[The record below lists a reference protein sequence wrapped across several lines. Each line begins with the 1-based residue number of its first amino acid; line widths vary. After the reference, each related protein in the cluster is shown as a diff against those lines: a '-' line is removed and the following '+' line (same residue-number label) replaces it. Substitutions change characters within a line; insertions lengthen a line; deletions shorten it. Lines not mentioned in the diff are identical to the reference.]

1 MTTSPA
7 GVLLDAQT
15 PRFRARPEAS
25 TSAGREATDLAAS
38 AGLILDP
45 WQETFLEDA
54 LGERSDGRWAAFE
67 VALIVPRQN
76 GKGSVLEALELA
88 GLFLFDEQ
96 LILHSAHEFKTA
108 QEAFRRVLTLIQ
120 STPDLERMVQR
131 VRTSHGEEGIELR
144 SGQRLRFVARSTGS
158 GRGFTGDRVIL
169 DEAYNLSPDA
179 MRALLP
185 TMSARPNPQLVYTSS
200 APLERDESASLRRLC
215 KRGRAQSRGEVPVTM
230 AYAEFCADRDDDD
243 TDPAVWARANPGCP
257 HRIST
262 EHIAKE
268 REALDL
274 DGFRQERLGIWD
286 DTDDVGEQVLP
297 AEEWTAALVDG
308 VTIEGQPSFALDV
321 SQDRAWSAFAAAGVS
336 TADPARV
343 AVEVVDNRRGTG
355 WVVERATALLARWGG
370 ELAIA
375 KGSPAASLIPDLVA
389 AGVPVCEVSTEDQIR
404 ACGQL
409 YDAVIEGRLHHRGQ
423 PVLDVAVRGA
433 GKRDVGDSWV
443 WSRRRSSA
451 DISPLAAVTWAAG
464 HHGYEPPVADE
475 WDVIVV
481 G

>member
-1 MTTSPA
+1 VTISPA
-7 GVLLDAQT
+7 GAMLDVQT
-15 PRFRARPEAS
+15 PRFRARPEAT
-25 TSAGREATDLAAS
+25 TSAGREAAELAAS

-45 WQETFLEDA
+45 WQEAFLDDA
-54 LGERSDGRWAAFE
+54 LAETPDGRWAAFE

-120 STPDLERMVQR
+120 STPDLERLVQR
-131 VRTSHGEEGIELR
+131 VRTSHGEEGVELR
-144 SGQRLRFVARSTGS
+144 TGQRLRFVARSTGS
-158 GRGFTGDRVIL
+158 GRGFSGDRVIL

-185 TMSARPNPQLVYTSS
+185 TLSARPNPQLVYTSS
-200 APLERDESASLRRLC
+200 APLERDESTVLRKLC
-215 KRGRAQSRGEVPVTM
+215 RRGRAQSRGEVPPTM

-243 TDPAVWARANPGCP
+243 SDPRVWAQANPGCP
-257 HRIST
+257 HRISV
-262 EHIAKE
+262 EHIRKE

-286 DTDDVGEQVLP
+286 DSDDVGEQVLP
-297 AEEWTAALVDG
+297 AEEWSAAQADDVGID
-308 VTIEGQPSFALDV
+308 GQPSFALDV
-321 SQDRAWSAFAAAGVS
+321 SQDRAWSAFAAAGSS
-336 TADPARV
+336 TIDAGRL

-355 WVVERATALLARWGG
+355 WVVSRAAALLERWGG
-370 ELAIA
+370 ELAVA

-389 AGVPVCEVSTEDQIR
+389 AGVPVCEVSSEDQIR

-409 YDAVIEGRLHHRGQ
+409 YDAVIEGRMHHRGQ

-433 GKRDVGDSWV
+433 GKRDVGDAWV

-451 DISPLAAVTWAAG
+451 DISPLVAVTLAAG
-464 HHGYEPPVADE
+464 HHGYEPPAGDE

-481 G
+481 E